1 VRIRLRNM
9 KNLDM
14 NLKCMNDYN
23 CLICIIY
30 ACALSSRYFLWN
42 RIFAFKK
49 KHGYLGIMCADPAPQ
64 HEEFR
69 YENLIQRIVQF
80 SVCLESNK
88 EL

>member
-1 VRIRLRNM
+1 VRLVVDISYGIGYLH
-9 KNLDM
+9 L
-14 NLKCMNDYN
+14 
-23 CLICIIY
+23 
-30 ACALSSRYFLWN
+30 
-42 RIFAFKK
+42 KK